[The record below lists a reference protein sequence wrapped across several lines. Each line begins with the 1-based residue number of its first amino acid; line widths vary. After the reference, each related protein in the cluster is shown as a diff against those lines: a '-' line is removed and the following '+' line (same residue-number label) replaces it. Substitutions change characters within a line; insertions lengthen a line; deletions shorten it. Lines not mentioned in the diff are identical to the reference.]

1 MATIVENLDILEVV
15 KDDIK
20 EAIES
25 KGVVIDDSTPFTDYA
40 TKIDEISSGSGD
52 YQDGYIQGKADQKA
66 LLENRTFHRN
76 GTYSRPDGYGTV
88 IVDVPNSGGTFEEA
102 YEQGKAD
109 QKALMTTGVFN
120 NNGTFTREDGW
131 NEVIINYELFDYFTK
146 TLYYPINS
154 VLQMAYAETDYWTYE
169 MDKYND
175 THPDLTSNGMMFEL
189 PSGTN
194 PIFNLFNDFKGIFS
208 AKPYFPVMP
217 FGKKTLV
224 TPWVYNVNN
233 SPSTIKILPDYW
245 IGGFDCTEVEYIDRV
260 FEGAETLKAFLSLK
274 NLGKSFTSVNT
285 LDLSVLT
292 NLNKDYYDGDCFEII
307 ADSVYDFNVMNVNGI
322 SYSNVKLPLNVSQT
336 AIDAWVSKGWRVLQ

>member
-109 QKALMTTGVFN
+109 QKALMTTGVFDSV
-120 NNGTFTREDGW
+120 GTYTREDGW
-131 NEVIINYELFDYFTK
+131 NEVKININIFPFMERTVLTEFQTKWKRSEIYAYGWVGKMYGYEQNN
-146 TLYYPINS
+146 PN
-154 VLQMAYAETDYWTYE
+154 V
-169 MDKYND
+169 
-175 THPDLTSNGMMFEL
+175 TSNGMMYEVDFNSPVVYFYDWNIL
-189 PSGTN
+189 NLSGGEI
-194 PIFNLFNDFKGIFS
+194 PIW
-208 AKPYFPVMP
+208 
-217 FGKKTLV
+217 GKKSLV
-224 TPWVYNVNN
+224 TPWVYNANN
-233 SPSTIKILPDYW
+233 SPSTTKVLPDYFL
-245 IGGFDCTEVEYIDRV
+245 GGFDCTEVEYINRV

-274 NLGKSFTSVNT
+274 NLGKAFTSVNT

-292 NLNKDYYDGDCFEII
+292 HLNEDYYDGDCFEII
-307 ADSVYDFNVMNVNGI
+307 ADSVYDFNVMNVNSI

>member
-76 GTYSRPDGYGTV
+76 GTYSRPDGYGTI

-109 QKALMTTGVFN
+109 QKALMTTGVFDRV
-120 NNGTFTREDGW
+120 GTYTRENGW
-131 NEVIINYELFDYFTK
+131 NKVEVDFDLFRFMERTVIREFQSKWDRCEIYGYDWAAQMYE
-146 TLYYPINS
+146 
-154 VLQMAYAETDYWTYE
+154 YE
-169 MDKYND
+169 QNN
-175 THPDLTSNGMMFEL
+175 PNVTSNGMMYQIDYY
-189 PSGTN
+189 GTVYFYDWN
-194 PIFNLFNDFKGIFS
+194 ILTLRGGYIPIW
-208 AKPYFPVMP
+208 
-217 FGKKTLV
+217 GKKSLV
-224 TPWVYNVNN
+224 TPWVYNANN
-233 SPSTIKILPDYW
+233 SPSTIKVLPDYFL
-245 IGGFDCTEVEYIDRV
+245 GGFDCEEVEYINRV
-260 FEGAETLKAFLSLK
+260 FEGAETLKAFLSLN

-292 NLNKDYYDGDCFEII
+292 HLNEDYYDGDCFEII

-322 SYSNVKLPLNVSQT
+322 SYSNVKLPSNVSQT
-336 AIDAWVSKGWRVLQ
+336 VIDAWVSKGWRVLQ

>member
-120 NNGTFTREDGW
+120 SVGTYTREDGW
-131 NEVIINYELFDYFTK
+131 NEVKVNVFWFSPFMEKTILSKFQGDWDGCEAKGYEW
-146 TLYYPINS
+146 S
-154 VLQMAYAETDYWTYE
+154 VKMSEYE
-169 MDKYND
+169 QNN
-175 THPDLTSNGMMFEL
+175 PNVTSNGMMYEIDYYGSVYFYDWKILNIE
-189 PSGTN
+189 G
-194 PIFNLFNDFKGIFS
+194 KGIS
-208 AKPYFPVMP
+208 IW
-217 FGKKTLV
+217 GKKSLV
-224 TPWVYNVNN
+224 TPWVYNANN
-233 SPSTIKILPDYW
+233 SPSTRKVLPDYFL
-245 IGGFDCTEVEYIDRV
+245 GGFDCTEVEYIDRV

-292 NLNKDYYDGDCFEII
+292 NLNKNYYDGDCFEII

-322 SYSNVKLPLNVSQT
+322 SYSNVKLPSNVSQT
-336 AIDAWVSKGWRVLQ
+336 VIDAWVSKGWRVLQ

>member
-1 MATIVENLDILEVV
+1 MSIVKNNNNITKAFYGHTPIYTFGNINNTTGDCTLESITITENGEYFPNEGI
-15 KDDIK
+15 
-20 EAIES
+20 
-25 KGVVIDDSTPFTDYA
+25 
-40 TKIDEISSGSGD
+40 
-52 YQDGYIQGKADQKA
+52 DGYN
-66 LLENRTFHRN
+66 E
-76 GTYSRPDGYGTV
+76 V
-88 IVDVPNSGGTFEEA
+88 IVDVPNNGGTFEEA

-120 NNGTFTREDGW
+120 SVGTYTREDGW

-154 VLQMAYAETDYWTYE
+154 VLQMAYAKTDDWTYK

-189 PSGTN
+189 PEGPN

-217 FGKKTLV
+217 FGKKSLV

-245 IGGFDCTEVEYIDRV
+245 IGGFDCTEVEYINRV

-292 NLNKDYYDGDCFEII
+292 NLNKNYYDGDCFII
-307 ADSVYDFNVMNVNGI
+307 LANSVYNFTKEGMNVNGI
-322 SYSNVKLPLNVSQT
+322 SYSNVKLPASAKEEQ
-336 AIDAWVSKGWRVLQ
+336 ISAWTSVGWVVTM

>member
-66 LLENRTFHRN
+66 LLESRTFHRN

-88 IVDVPNSGGTFEEA
+88 IVDVSNSGGTFEEA

-120 NNGTFTREDGW
+120 SVGTYTREDGW
-131 NEVIINYELFDYFTK
+131 NEVKVNVFWFSPFMEKTILYKFQSVWDGCEAKGYEWFVK
-146 TLYYPINS
+146 MS
-154 VLQMAYAETDYWTYE
+154 EYE
-169 MDKYND
+169 QNN
-175 THPDLTSNGMMFEL
+175 PNVTSNGMMYEIDYYGSVYFYDWKILNIE
-189 PSGTN
+189 G
-194 PIFNLFNDFKGIFS
+194 KGIS
-208 AKPYFPVMP
+208 IW
-217 FGKKTLV
+217 GKKSLV
-224 TPWVYNVNN
+224 TPWVYNANN
-233 SPSTIKILPDYW
+233 SPSTRKVLPDYFL
-245 IGGFDCTEVEYIDRV
+245 GGFDCTEVEYIDRV

-274 NLGKSFTSVNT
+274 NLGRSFTSVNT

-322 SYSNVKLPLNVSQT
+322 SYSNVKLPSNTKQT

>member
-120 NNGTFTREDGW
+120 SVGTYTREDGW
-131 NEVIINYELFDYFTK
+131 NKVEVDFDLFRFMERTVIRKFQGDWDRYGADGYAWLGDMT
-146 TLYYPINS
+146 YYGQNNPN
-154 VLQMAYAETDYWTYE
+154 A
-169 MDKYND
+169 
-175 THPDLTSNGMMFEL
+175 TSNGMMYEIDYN
-189 PSGTN
+189 S
-194 PIFNLFNDFKGIFS
+194 
-208 AKPYFPVMP
+208 P
-217 FGKKTLV
+217 FGYYYNWNILNLGGYDIEIWGKKSLV
-224 TPWVYNVNN
+224 TPWVYNANN
-233 SPSTIKILPDYW
+233 SPSTRKVLPDYFL
-245 IGGFDCTEVEYIDRV
+245 GGFDCEEVEYINRV

-274 NLGKSFTSVNT
+274 NLGKAFTSVNT

>member
-88 IVDVPNSGGTFEEA
+88 IVDVPNGGGTFEEA

-109 QKALMTTGVFN
+109 QKALMTTGVFD

-131 NEVIINYELFDYFTK
+131 NEVKININIFPFMEKTVLTEFQNKWERSEIYAYDWFGDMYGYEQNN
-146 TLYYPINS
+146 PN
-154 VLQMAYAETDYWTYE
+154 V
-169 MDKYND
+169 
-175 THPDLTSNGMMFEL
+175 TSNGMMYEIDFISPVVNFYDWNIL
-189 PSGTN
+189 NLRGGHI
-194 PIFNLFNDFKGIFS
+194 PIW
-208 AKPYFPVMP
+208 
-217 FGKKTLV
+217 GKKSLV
-224 TPWVYNVNN
+224 TPWVYNANN
-233 SPSTIKILPDYW
+233 SPSTTKVLPDYFL
-245 IGGFDCTEVEYIDRV
+245 GGFDCEEVEYINRV

-274 NLGKSFTSVNT
+274 NLGKAFTSVNT

-292 NLNKDYYDGDCFEII
+292 HLNEDYYDGDCFEII
-307 ADSVYDFNVMNVNGI
+307 ADSVYDFNVINVNGI